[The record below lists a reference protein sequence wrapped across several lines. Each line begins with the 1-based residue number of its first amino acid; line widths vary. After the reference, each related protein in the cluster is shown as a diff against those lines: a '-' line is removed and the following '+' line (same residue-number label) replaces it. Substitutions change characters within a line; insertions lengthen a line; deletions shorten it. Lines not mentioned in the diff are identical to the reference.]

1 MTESGASDPGSERA
15 GARAAA
21 VAAPST
27 PIRLGETLVRI
38 GTAGWT
44 DPTLIGAGTFYP
56 AAAKSAEDRLRF
68 YATQFPLVE
77 VDSTYYALP
86 PRRSAELWVERTPPD
101 FIFDVK
107 AFALITGHPTEVSRL
122 PKDLRDTLPASLA
135 ATRRLSTEDV
145 PEDFKEE
152 VIRRFRDALEPLH
165 SAGKLGAVLL
175 QFPPWLEATRPGAD
189 AIIAARDAMSP
200 FDVAVELRH
209 SSWFAGRVAERTLEL
224 LRDAAIPFVMVDEPQ
239 GTDHSVPPINAV
251 TAGRATLRLH
261 GRRPGFWDR
270 RGASVA
276 DRFRYL
282 YSAPELEE
290 IAARVRDAATRA
302 RELHVI
308 FNNCYANYATT
319 NARELMVILGGT
331 TERRNGGAT

>member
-1 MTESGASDPGSERA
+1 MTASAESDPGSERA
-15 GARAAA
+15 GARAAGVEVPA
-21 VAAPST
+21 T
-27 PIRLGETLVRI
+27 PIRIGDTLVRI

-44 DPTLIGAGTFYP
+44 DPTLISAGTFYP
-56 AAAKSAEDRLRF
+56 AAARSAEDRLRF
-68 YATQFPLVE
+68 YATRFPIVE

-101 FIFDVK
+101 FIFDIK

-122 PKDLRDTLPASLA
+122 PKDLRDALPAPLSA
-135 ATRRLSTEDV
+135 ARRVSTQ
-145 PEDFKEE
+145 E
-152 VIRRFRDALEPLH
+152 VTGEFHSEVTRRFRDALEPLH

-175 QFPPWLEATRPGAD
+175 QFPPWIEATRAGAD
-189 AIIAARDAMSP
+189 AILAARDAMSP

-209 SSWFAGRVAERTLEL
+209 SSWFAGRIGERTLEFFREEGL
-224 LRDAAIPFVMVDEPQ
+224 PFVMVDEPQ
-239 GTDHSVPPINAV
+239 GTEHSVPPLNAV
-251 TAGRATLRLH
+251 TAGRATFRLH

-282 YSAPELEE
+282 YNATELEE
-290 IAARVRDAATRA
+290 IAARVREAAA
-302 RELHVI
+302 EVRELHVI

-319 NARELMVILGGT
+319 NARELMAILGRGT
-331 TERRNGGAT
+331 KDGRTELT